1 MDDPA
6 NCDPDP
12 FSRSSGKAADRH
24 CDVREAGSAPAGADR
39 HVDVVLK
46 GPDGNDLLGPPGV
59 RRPWRAPRI
68 DLRHDC
74 AVRQ

>member
-1 MDDPA
+1 VTFERPA
-6 NCDPDP
+6 
-12 FSRSSGKAADRH
+12 ALQ
-24 CDVREAGSAPAGADR
+24 PAADR